1 MIILIIIIMYVLSM
15 VLIIDIFFDE
25 EIVWGWFLVFEEIY

>member
-1 MIILIIIIMYVLSM
+1 MIILIIIIMYMLSK
-15 VLIIDIFFDE
+15 VLIIGIFFDE